1 MKIYKLS
8 AIFLFL
14 LVGVFHSNTAF
25 SAVNCVQFSSELD
38 LKAFPNNS
46 LCHFSKKTTE
56 HKCYAKEVNNRN
68 ISCYS
73 NSDNWSCKSGYR
85 KSGEKCIKK
94 ASTYITKKI
103 PKNSHKVGSGWT
115 CNTNFYR
122 NNSKTYCLKIPNN
135 SSSSYSSNIFTCNSG
150 YSKKGKGCIKNSATL
165 SIPKNAHEDGDNW
178 TCDKDFYRN
187 NAKTS
192 CLAVPAN
199 SYSRFYSNDFF
210 CNAGY
215 KEKGNQCDQIAKPL
229 IIPMNAHEDGDNWTC
244 DTNFYR
250 NNAKTACLGVPA
262 NAFSRF
268 YSNIFLCND
277 GYEKNGTRCVKK
289 AAVLKVPNNAHK
301 VGSNWVCNYN
311 YYSNKPK
318 TGCLKVPP
326 NSTSLNDSNDFKCN
340 SGYKRSGSGCVKKT
354 IPNNS
359 HKAGSSWTCNTN
371 YYRNNSKTGCLRV
384 PENSTSSFYSNDF
397 KCNAGYDK
405 SGSRCNREAAVIKIP
420 NNSHKVGTSWT
431 CNAYYYRNNSKTSC
445 LRVPT
450 NSSSSNNINYF
461 ICNTGYD
468 KSGNRCVKKTTN
480 NNNSC
485 LGSYSASW
493 TNCSGA
499 YTSKDGNKYI
509 GFFKN
514 GDFDGQGTYTW
525 PDGSKYVGEWKDD
538 TFSGQGTYTWPS
550 GQKYVGGWKNG
561 KYHGQATLTLSDG
574 KIEQRI
580 YENGEQQDPIVSIPQ
595 NSHKTGSSWTCNAN
609 YYRNSSKKACLKVP
623 ENSYSAFNSNEF
635 KCNKGYRKIG
645 NKCEENIII
654 PQNSHKVGSGWICD
668 YDYYH
673 NSSKTA
679 CIRVPVNSSSSSAS
693 NDFKCN
699 TGYSKSGNKCVEDI
713 IIPQNSH
720 KTGIGW
726 ICNANFYR
734 NSSKT
739 ACLRVPANSTSSRS
753 SNDFKCNSD
762 FNKNGDTCKKDYK
775 TEIVIT
781 AIIIFLIWLFN
792 RKSKLKTPSDPK
804 PKPKS
809 TPTPKPKSTPIPAP
823 QTKPKPKPRSSWRR
837 IKDPRTL
844 VIEIA
849 VAVAMSDGNLA
860 DIEGI
865 TINKWMKKKLDQDI
879 NNEKIKKLFNDTLKE
894 AHLLAESGQLNLRE
908 ICSKLNSKGTKE
920 LQLEALD
927 LAYEVMGADGH
938 IHEQEAEM
946 IHSLASFLKIS
957 STEIEEIRDQFMIKT
972 SIMKD
977 FNILNLLGLPISAS
991 KQSKCNELKKEYRKW
1006 NGRLNSLSSPIEK
1019 KNAQKVLDL
1028 LGIARKLIDC

>member
-25 SAVNCVQFSSELD
+25 SAVNCVQFSSEID

-46 LCHFSKKTTE
+46 LCYFSKKTTE

-115 CNTNFYR
+115 CDYNYYR
-122 NNSKTYCLKIPNN
+122 NNSQSACLR
-135 SSSSYSSNIFTCNSG
+135 
-150 YSKKGKGCIKNSATL
+150 A
-165 SIPKNAHEDGDNW
+165 
-178 TCDKDFYRN
+178 
-187 NAKTS
+187 
-192 CLAVPAN
+192 PAN
-199 SYSRFYSNDFF
+199 S
-210 CNAGY
+210 
-215 KEKGNQCDQIAKPL
+215 
-229 IIPMNAHEDGDNWTC
+229 
-244 DTNFYR
+244 
-250 NNAKTACLGVPA
+250 
-262 NAFSRF
+262 
-268 YSNIFLCND
+268 
-277 GYEKNGTRCVKK
+277 
-289 AAVLKVPNNAHK
+289 
-301 VGSNWVCNYN
+301 
-311 YYSNKPK
+311 
-318 TGCLKVPP
+318 
-326 NSTSLNDSNDFKCN
+326 TSSSASNDFKCN
-340 SGYKRSGSGCVKKT
+340 DGYTKSGNGCIKKINKIANK
-354 IPNNS
+354 IPKNS
-359 HKAGSSWTCNTN
+359 HKYGSSWVCNRD
-371 YYRNNSKTGCLRV
+371 YYRNNAETACISA
-384 PENSTSSFYSNDF
+384 PANSTSSSLSNFF
-397 KCNAGYDK
+397 KCNNGYSK
-405 SGSRCNREAAVIKIP
+405 SGSKCIKKATTLKIP
-420 NNSHKVGTSWT
+420 NNAHKDGSTWV
-431 CNAYYYRNNSKTSC
+431 CNYNYYRNNSKTSC
-445 LRVPT
+445 LRVPS
-450 NSSSSNNINYF
+450 NSSSSNNSNYF

-561 KYHGQATLTLSDG
+561 EYHGQATFTLSDG

-580 YENGEQQDPIVSIPQ
+580 YENGEQQDPLISIPK
-595 NSHKTGSSWTCNAN
+595 NAYKSGSSWICGYG
-609 YYRNSSKKACLKVP
+609 YYRNNSKTACLRVP
-623 ENSYSAFNSNEF
+623 VNSSSSITSNDF
-635 KCNKGYRKIG
+635 ICNKGYGKIG
-645 NKCEENIII
+645 NKCEEDIII

-668 YDYYH
+668 YNYYH

-679 CIRVPVNSSSSSAS
+679 CIRVPINSSSSSTS

-713 IIPQNSH
+713 FIPQNSH
-720 KTGIGW
+720 KAGTGW

-739 ACLRVPANSTSSRS
+739 SCLRVPANSTSSS
-753 SNDFKCNSD
+753 YSNDFKCNSD
-762 FNKNGDTCKKDYK
+762 FNKNGDTCEKDYK
-775 TEIVIT
+775 AELFIT
-781 AIIIFLIWLFN
+781 GIIIFLIWLFN

-809 TPTPKPKSTPIPAP
+809 TPIPAP
-823 QTKPKPKPRSSWRR
+823 QTKPKPKPKPKPRSSWRR

-865 TINKWMKKKLDQDI
+865 TINKWMKKKLDQDV

-920 LQLEALD
+920 LQLEAIN

-938 IHEQEAEM
+938 IHEQETEM
-946 IHSLASFLKIS
+946 IQSLASFLKIS

-972 SIMKD
+972 SIIKD

-991 KQSKCNELKKEYRKW
+991 KQSKCTELKKEYKKW
-1006 NGRLNSLSSPIEK
+1006 NGRLNSLSSPTEK